1 MLIQTLGKPMAC
13 TISFHW
19 VVPFLLT
26 VGQDH
31 PWSPLDVHIMFKDSR
46 ICFISWL
53 ITCFLFKLS
62 ENQVAP
68 IVQWFLIL
76 IFSLNWIHWSQTA
89 PFFTQSSWLQVLLV
103 SGEESSEANLK
114 STAAALGRGY
124 VLSQVGADSDGK
136 HKGWYIA
143 KIDKYYRYPP

>member
-1 MLIQTLGKPMAC
+1 MHHIVSLGCSIPIDRWAGSSM
-13 TISFHW
+13 IPH
-19 VVPFLLT
+19 LT
-26 VGQDH
+26 
-31 PWSPLDVHIMFKDSR
+31 
-46 ICFISWL
+46 FISCSR
-53 ITCFLFKLS
+53 TQGYALFHDLS
-62 ENQVAP
+62 PVSSSNCQKIRWQSP
-68 IVQWFLIL
+68 KCSNCPMISDTKSHL
-76 IFSLNWIHWSQTA
+76 FSLNWIHWSQTA

-143 KIDKYYRYPP
+143 KIDKYSRYPP